1 MSHSPTLPTLLFYAR
16 DGCELC
22 AEARDSLQAA
32 LEARVLRGDPIARV
46 REVDIATDP
55 ELAARYGDLIPV
67 LSMNGNEL
75 PLAMGRRA
83 IDAFLDRSL
92 PRLA

>member
-1 MSHSPTLPTLLFYAR
+1 MPTITFYTR

-22 AEARDSLQAA
+22 AESRDVLQAA
-32 LEARVLRGDPIARV
+32 LEDRVMRGDPIARV
-46 REVDIATDP
+46 REVDIDTDP
-55 ELAARYGDLIPV
+55 ELKARYGDLIPV
-67 LSMNGNEL
+67 LELNGIEL

-83 IDAFLDRSL
+83 IDGFLDRVL

>member
-1 MSHSPTLPTLLFYAR
+1 MTHSPTLPTLLFYAR

-32 LEARVLRGDPIARV
+32 LEARVLRGEPIARV
-46 REVDIATDP
+46 RDVDIATDP
-55 ELAARYGDLIPV
+55 ELTARYGDLIPV
-67 LSMNGNEL
+67 LELNGIEL

-83 IDAFLDRSL
+83 IDAFLDRVL

>member
-1 MSHSPTLPTLLFYAR
+1 MRTLLFYTR

-22 AEARDSLQAA
+22 AESRDSLQAA
-32 LEARVLRGDPIARV
+32 LEARVMRGDPIARV
-46 REVDIATDP
+46 REVDIDADP
-55 ELAARYGDLIPV
+55 ELTARYGDLIPV
-67 LSMNGNEL
+67 IELNGQEL

-83 IDAFLDRSL
+83 IDGFPDRVL

>member
-1 MSHSPTLPTLLFYAR
+1 MHAITFYAR
-16 DGCELC
+16 EGCELC
-22 AEARDSLQAA
+22 DETRDILQAA

-46 REVDIATDP
+46 VEVDIAADP

-67 LSMNGNEL
+67 LAVNGSEL

-83 IDAFLDRSL
+83 IDAFLDRVL

>member
-1 MSHSPTLPTLLFYAR
+1 MLPTLLFYAR

-22 AEARDSLQAA
+22 AESRDILQAA
-32 LEARVLRGDPIARV
+32 LEARVIRGDPIARV

-55 ELAARYGDLIPV
+55 ELTARYGDLIPV
-67 LSMNGNEL
+67 IALDGTDL

-83 IDAFLDRSL
+83 IDAFLDRVL
-92 PRLA
+92 PRMA

>member
-1 MSHSPTLPTLLFYAR
+1 MR

-22 AEARDSLQAA
+22 KESRDNLQAA
-32 LEARVLRGDPIARV
+32 LEARVVRGEPIARV

-55 ELAARYGDLIPV
+55 ELTARYGDLIPV
-67 LSMNGNEL
+67 IELNGQEL

-83 IDAFLDRSL
+83 IDAFLDRVL
-92 PRLA
+92 PRVA

>member
-1 MSHSPTLPTLLFYAR
+1 VRTLVFYTR

-22 AEARDSLQAA
+22 AESRDSLQAA
-32 LEARVLRGDPIARV
+32 LEARVLRGEPIARV
-46 REVDIATDP
+46 REVDIAADL
-55 ELAARYGDLIPV
+55 ELRARYGDLIPV
-67 LSMNGNEL
+67 IELNGQQL

-83 IDAFLDRSL
+83 IDAFLDRVL

>member
-22 AEARDSLQAA
+22 DEARDVLQSA
-32 LEARVLRGDPIARV
+32 LEARVLRTDPIAPV
-46 REVDIATDP
+46 REVDIDTDP
-55 ELAARYGDLIPV
+55 ELKARYGDLIPV
-67 LSMNGNEL
+67 IALNGQEL

-83 IDAFLDRSL
+83 IDAFLDRVL
-92 PRLA
+92 PRMA

>member
-1 MSHSPTLPTLLFYAR
+1 VRTLLFYTR

-22 AEARDSLQAA
+22 AESRDSLQAA
-32 LEARVLRGDPIARV
+32 LEARVMRGDPIARV
-46 REVDIATDP
+46 REVDIDADP
-55 ELAARYGDLIPV
+55 ELTARYGDLIPV
-67 LSMNGNEL
+67 IELNGQEL

-83 IDAFLDRSL
+83 IDGFLDRVL

>member
-1 MSHSPTLPTLLFYAR
+1 MLVFYTR

-22 AEARDSLQAA
+22 AESRDNLQAA
-32 LEARVLRGDPIARV
+32 LEARVLRGEPIARV

-55 ELAARYGDLIPV
+55 ELTARYGDLIPV
-67 LSMNGNEL
+67 IELNGQQM
-75 PLAMGRRA
+75 PLAMGRRS
-83 IDAFLDRSL
+83 IDGFLDRVL

>member
-1 MSHSPTLPTLLFYAR
+1 VRTLLFYAR

-22 AEARDSLQAA
+22 TETRDSLQAA
-32 LEARVLRGDPIARV
+32 LEARVMRGDPIARV

-55 ELAARYGDLIPV
+55 ELTVRYGDLIPV
-67 LSMNGNEL
+67 IELNGQAL

-83 IDAFLDRSL
+83 IDRFLDRVL

>member
-1 MSHSPTLPTLLFYAR
+1 MYTR
-16 DGCELC
+16 DGCHLC
-22 AEARDSLQAA
+22 EETRDTLQAA

-46 REVDIATDP
+46 REIDIDTDP
-55 ELAARYGDLIPV
+55 ELKARFNDLVPV
-67 LSMNGNEL
+67 LALNGTEL

-83 IDAFLDRSL
+83 IDGFLDRVL

>member
-1 MSHSPTLPTLLFYAR
+1 MRTLLFYTR

-22 AEARDSLQAA
+22 AESRDVLQAA

-46 REVDIATDP
+46 REVDIATDS
-55 ELAARYGDLIPV
+55 ELTARYGDLIPV
-67 LSMNGNEL
+67 IELNGQEL

-83 IDAFLDRSL
+83 IDGFLDRVL

>member
-1 MSHSPTLPTLLFYAR
+1 VRTLLFYTR

-22 AEARDSLQAA
+22 AESRDVLQDA
-32 LEARVLRGDPIARV
+32 LEARVLRGEPIAGV
-46 REVDIATDP
+46 RHVDIDADP
-55 ELAARYGDLIPV
+55 ELRARYGDLIPV
-67 LSMNGNEL
+67 IELNGQVL

-83 IDAFLDRSL
+83 IDGFLDRVL

>member
-1 MSHSPTLPTLLFYAR
+1 MPTLLFYAR
-16 DGCELC
+16 DGCEFC
-22 AEARDSLQAA
+22 DEARDVLQVA
-32 LEARVLRGDPIARV
+32 LEARVLRGDPTARV

-67 LSMNGNEL
+67 LSLNGNEL

>member
-1 MSHSPTLPTLLFYAR
+1 MSHSPALPTLLFYAR

-67 LSMNGNEL
+67 LSLNGNEL